1 MKPSDVT
8 LLVVLG
14 TADSGPASLEELVEA
29 ARLLAPQDWKPTAET
44 IRLCSE
50 QAVVDGLLQAVPGDR
65 ATGSVLRATAAGRAA
80 ILDLLRQPIDESCG
94 GLTGACMS
102 AKVWFLHHLPV
113 AERGR
118 SSQCLSLLYQLAI
131 KQLRRIDRSWL
142 PTPESATAAFRHE
155 VMRMESELYWIDV
168 MRRAC
173 SGSGLS
179 GAASRFQDDAS

>member
-29 ARLLAPQDWKPTAET
+29 ARLLAPQDWQPTPET

-50 QAVVDGLLQAVPGDR
+50 QAVADGLLQAVPGDR
-65 ATGSVLRATAAGRAA
+65 ASGVLKTTAAGRAA
-80 ILDLLRQPIDESCG
+80 IRDLLRQPIDASCG
-94 GLTGACMS
+94 ELTGACMS
-102 AKVWFLHHLPV
+102 AKVCFLHHLPV
-113 AERGR
+113 AERGS
-118 SSQCLSLLYQLAI
+118 SSQSLSLLYQLAI
-131 KQLRRIDRSWL
+131 KQLRRVDRYWL
-142 PTPESATAAFRHE
+142 PTPESATATFRHE
-155 VMRMESELYWIDV
+155 VMRMESELCWIDV

-179 GAASRFQDDAS
+179 GAASRFQDDAP